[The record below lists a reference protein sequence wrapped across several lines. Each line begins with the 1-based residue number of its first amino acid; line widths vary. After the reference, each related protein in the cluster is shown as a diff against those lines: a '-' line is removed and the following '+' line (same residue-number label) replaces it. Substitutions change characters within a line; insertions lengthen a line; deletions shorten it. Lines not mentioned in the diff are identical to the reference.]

1 MKKDKLEQFF
11 NQHLDQFEAPYDA
24 GAWENISPQLDTS
37 SGGTGAGSSIL
48 KWSVITIGTA
58 AIIAGAV
65 WLLLPTA
72 EKSSTKQL
80 QTEMAEN
87 AVSSDFE
94 ISTDQKTKQSLPISN
109 DSERSI
115 DAPSSHISNQNSAN
129 SNATVTTGSS
139 DATAARPTVS
149 VKDPASSTPP
159 TSNPLDQAIAQGD
172 ETIQRKEFLPGVVSA
187 TFICSGEEV
196 IIRNPH
202 EKAYVR
208 VLTEQRIY
216 ILEPGIVLSLSPETN
231 TTIRFLDR
239 KDEIISSIEINI
251 ATPTLPTIDVDA
263 NIYEDGL
270 PVAKFRAYGDFKSIS
285 WDFGNG
291 QTSSTPNTTAH
302 YFDKGVYSVTIST
315 TDNHGCIT
323 KSQEQV
329 EIFEKYNLLAT
340 NSMRLNDVNIET
352 RTFMPFCLKERQTPF
367 SLTIIDPR
375 DNAVIYTTKDFS
387 KPWDGIDMRSGRL
400 VSSNKTFI
408 WQVQLEEPMPG
419 ERGIYKGTI
428 TVLE

>member
-24 GAWENISPQLDTS
+24 GAWENISSQLDTA
-37 SGGTGAGSSIL
+37 SGGSGAGSSIL
-48 KWSVITIGTA
+48 KWSAITIGTA

-65 WLLLPTA
+65 WFLLPAAEETA
-72 EKSSTKQL
+72 AQHL

-87 AVSSDFE
+87 AASKDIE
-94 ISTDQKTKQSLPISN
+94 TSTDQKTNDSAPISN
-109 DSERSI
+109 DSEHST
-115 DAPSSHISNQNSAN
+115 DASSSTIHDQHPVA
-129 SNATVTTGSS
+129 S
-139 DATAARPTVS
+139 DAAVRTVNSDGTTARPTSS
-149 VKDPASSTPP
+149 VQDPAATPP
-159 TSNPLDQAIAQGD
+159 TSAPVDRGTAQGS
-172 ETIQRKEFLPGVVSA
+172 ETIQRKEFLPGAVSS

-208 VLTEQRIY
+208 VLAEQRLY
-216 ILEPGIVLSLSPETN
+216 TLEPGILLTISPETS

-239 KDEIISSIEINI
+239 KDEIISSVEIQI
-251 ATPTLPTIDVDA
+251 ATPVLPTIDVDA

-291 QTSSTPNTTAH
+291 QVSSAPSTTAH
-302 YFDKGVYSVTIST
+302 YFDKGVYTVNIST
-315 TDNHGCIT
+315 TDIHGCT
-323 KSQEQV
+323 TQSQEQV

-340 NSMRLNDVNIET
+340 NSMRMNDANLET

-375 DNAVIYTTKDFS
+375 DNAVIYTTKDFN
-387 KPWDGIDMRSGRL
+387 KPWDGTDMRSGRL

-408 WQVQLEEPMPG
+408 WQVQLEEPLPG